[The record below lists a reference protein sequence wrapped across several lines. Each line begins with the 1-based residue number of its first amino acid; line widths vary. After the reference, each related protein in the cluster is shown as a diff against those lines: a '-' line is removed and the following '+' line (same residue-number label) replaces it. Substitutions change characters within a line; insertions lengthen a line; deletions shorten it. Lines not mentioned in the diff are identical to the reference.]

1 VADNSSS
8 TAAETNSA
16 AGPKEDS
23 VNIEAELPRELFEA
37 LRELAIRRGLDANTV
52 LQQAIQT
59 EKLLADNVGID
70 DEVLIK
76 KANNSYSRV
85 LFERTS

>member
-1 VADNSSS
+1 VADNLS
-8 TAAETNSA
+8 TPAAEPT
-16 AGPKEDS
+16 DS
-23 VNIEAELPRELFEA
+23 TEPTGTSVSIEAELPRELFEA
-37 LRELAIRRGLDANTV
+37 LKELALRRGLDANTV

-76 KANNSYSRV
+76 KSNNSYSRV